1 MAGWIRN
8 MAICGL
14 VCGMVI
20 SCTPLRRLGGENQ
33 VPDAKQS
40 SLSDFCASLNTYKSL
55 YINGID
61 AKIII
66 DKQEYDSRVSLY
78 YLPDSL
84 FLLSAVNSGFEIVR
98 LGVAPDSTVYINRLD
113 KLAYIIR
120 NTDSGYA
127 PPVLFQDLER
137 LVNRQLLC
145 EEAGPERVNDS
156 VLLVDHSEQDISKKI
171 FFRLPGPQVWKF
183 EFFQKKTGEYVV
195 GELDAEQKIII
206 YSNYIVDNLTL
217 QAEGGELEYNKVLN
231 VNLAVNSRKYTIVY
245 L

>member
-1 MAGWIRN
+1 MAGWSRN
-8 MAICGL
+8 IAICGL
-14 VCGMVI
+14 VCGMVF
-20 SCTPLRRLGGENQ
+20 SCTPLKRLGGGNN
-33 VPDAKQS
+33 VSPAKQGT
-40 SLSDFCASLNTYKSL
+40 LSDFCATDKSFKTL
-55 YINGID
+55 YISGID

-66 DKQEYDSRVSLY
+66 DNKEYDSRVSLY

-120 NTDSGYA
+120 SKDTGYA
-127 PPVLFQDLER
+127 PPVLFRDLER
-137 LVNRQLLC
+137 LLNRQLLC
-145 EEAGPERVNDS
+145 EGSVVESVSDS
-156 VLLVDHSEQDISKKI
+156 LLLLDHSEQDISKKI
-171 FFRLPGPQVWKF
+171 FYRLPGPKVWKF

-206 YSNYIVDNLTL
+206 YSNYIMDNITL
-217 QAEGGELEYNKVLN
+217 KAEGGDVEYNKVLD
-231 VNLAVNSRKYTIVY
+231 VNLAVNRRKYTIVY

>member
-1 MAGWIRN
+1 MAGWSRN
-8 MAICGL
+8 IAICGL
-14 VCGMVI
+14 VCGLVF
-20 SCTPLRRLGGENQ
+20 SCTPLKRLGGGNN
-33 VPDAKQS
+33 VSPAKQGT
-40 SLSDFCASLNTYKSL
+40 LSDFCASDNAFKTL
-55 YINGID
+55 YISGID

-66 DKQEYDSRVSLY
+66 DNQEYDSRVSLY

-84 FLLSAVNSGFEIVR
+84 FLLTAVNSGFEIVR

-120 NTDSGYA
+120 NTDTGYA
-127 PPVLFQDLER
+127 PPVLFGDLER

-145 EEAGPERVNDS
+145 EEPVVESVNDS

-171 FFRLPGPQVWKF
+171 FYSLPGPQVWKF

-206 YSNYIVDNLTL
+206 YSNYIMDNLTL
-217 QAEGGELEYNKVLN
+217 QAEGGDVEYNKVLD
-231 VNLAVNSRKYTIVY
+231 VNLAVNRRKYTIVY

>member
-1 MAGWIRN
+1 MEGWIRN
-8 MAICGL
+8 IAICGL
-14 VCGMVI
+14 VCGMFF
-20 SCTPLRRLGGENQ
+20 SCTPLKRLGGGDNIS
-33 VPDAKQS
+33 PGKQGT
-40 SLSDFCASLNTYKSL
+40 LSDFCASDNSYKTL
-55 YINGID
+55 YISGID

-66 DKQEYDSRVSLY
+66 DNKEYDSRVSLY

-120 NTDSGYA
+120 KQETGYA
-127 PPVLFQDLER
+127 PPVQFTDLER

-145 EEAGPERVNDS
+145 EEAGVERLNDS

-195 GELDAEQKIII
+195 GEVDAAQKIVI
-206 YSNYIVDNLTL
+206 YSNYIMDNLTM
-217 QAEGGELEYNKVLN
+217 QAEGGKVEYNTILD
-231 VNLAVNSRKYTIVY
+231 VNLDVNRRKYTIVY